1 MILSGFISKR
11 EVIVEDL
18 HLEDAYKS
26 TIFEVDKETK
36 NIIAKL
42 QDEENNCLAQLN
54 IERRGNS
61 DEASMDHAKGVA
73 QRWLKNHCKKVIR
86 KGYKYILYT
95 SPDGKEG
102 SYGYFM
108 REVDK
113 GYLHG
118 LTYRV

>member
-1 MILSGFISKR
+1 MILSGFVSER

-18 HLEDAYKS
+18 HLEDAYE
-26 TIFEVDKETK
+26 TTTFEVDQETK
-36 NIIAKL
+36 NIIAELK
-42 QDEENNCLAQLN
+42 DKDNNCLAKLN
-54 IERRGNS
+54 IERRG
-61 DEASMDHAKGVA
+61 DEEASMTHAKGVA
-73 QRWLKNHCKKVIR
+73 KRWLNNHCKKVIR
-86 KGYKYILYT
+86 RGYKYTLYT

-118 LTYRV
+118 LTCRV

>member
-1 MILSGFISKR
+1 MILTGFINER

-18 HLEDAYKS
+18 HLEDAYE
-26 TIFEVDKETK
+26 TTTFEVDQETK

-42 QDEENNCLAQLN
+42 RDKENTCLAELN
-54 IERRGNS
+54 IEKRGD
-61 DEASMDHAKGVA
+61 DETSMNHAKGVA
-73 QRWLKNHCKKVIR
+73 QRWLKNHCKKVVR
-86 KGYKYILYT
+86 KGYRYKIYT

-108 REVDK
+108 KEVDK

-118 LTYRV
+118 LTCRV